1 MNLLCMVN
9 SDGSVGGQPLV
20 LRTEELACRAR
31 DAGDTNA
38 TARREDLLQ
47 EETATHSHSVF
58 VPGESHGQR
67 KSTGGLQFTGL
78 PRVGDD

>member
-38 TARREDLLQ
+38 TPRREDLLE
-47 EETATHSHSVF
+47 EETANHPSILAWRIPWTEEGDWRVT
-58 VPGESHGQR
+58 VHGVA
-67 KSTGGLQFTGL
+67 KSW
-78 PRVGDD
+78 R

>member
-47 EETATHSHSVF
+47 EETATHSSGAWRIPWTEEVDWRVTVHWVA
-58 VPGESHGQR
+58 
-67 KSTGGLQFTGL
+67 KSW
-78 PRVGDD
+78 R